1 MNRVFYQ
8 LMIKNFN
15 KAFTYYEGFVNFD
28 NNQIDNFLPIL
39 NTLQLA
45 YFQRTIDKLIHLV
58 TKDTDGYDVIDFRVG
73 TIIGTTILLCF
84 PLINHFFKNTIPDYP
99 LGRNILII
107 MQILSI
113 LASYRF
119 TFFKRWGNEIGNL
132 FSLLF
137 AFLINTIVF
146 VNGFPV
152 RDSAFALIA
161 TFAMMGM
168 FKVKKL
174 MLYYTFIVSSY
185 LILLILMSDME
196 ASAQYFLIVTLVPL
210 FSMGIYMFSLKLD
223 AVEDLKKNEGELK
236 QREAW
241 FRNIFDNA
249 PVGIVLYDEYHHPFK
264 YNKFILELLGYS
276 EMELSQV
283 GIQNLVQPDDMIL
296 ENEFFAQKNDDKP
309 HFFEQRLHTKSGKQ
323 LWVRIKIAK
332 MAIEN
337 RDFTISMFNDIT
349 VEKNIDIQLR
359 ESAQLLKSQYEALEE
374 FSYVISHDLQEPLRM
389 ITSFSQIIQNRYI
402 LKLNNEQANID
413 FAFVIDGA
421 KRMSNLIKDMLEY
434 SRWTAKSLPM
444 ERVDTREVLAET
456 LQNLTFSLSNSQA
469 EILTDDLPI
478 IYTNKLML
486 GQVFQNLIGNA
497 VRYRHPDRLPLISIK
512 VERRLFDIQFAI
524 KDNGL
529 GFEEKYKDRIF
540 GIFQRLYPDKGS
552 GTGMGLAI
560 CKRIIEKQGGT
571 IWAESIIGE
580 GSTFFFTLPYRDIDT
595 LENEFKPINSASKS
609 INLKTDIS
617 NRHLLFIRLV
627 AMY

>member
-1 MNRVFYQ
+1 MT
-8 LMIKNFN
+8 IKNFN
-15 KAFTYYEGFVNFD
+15 KAFTYCEGFVNFGSIKI
-28 NNQIDNFLPIL
+28 NYFLLVIKIL
-39 NTLQLA
+39 KLA

-58 TKDTDGYDVIDFRVG
+58 TKDTDGYDLVDFRIG

-84 PLINHFFKNTIPDYP
+84 PLINYFFKNTVPDYP
-99 LGRNILII
+99 LGRNILIVI
-107 MQILSI
+107 QLFSI
-113 LASYRF
+113 IASYRF
-119 TFFKRWGNEIGNL
+119 TFVKKWANEIGNL

-146 VNGFPV
+146 VHGFPI

-161 TFAMMGM
+161 TFALMGM
-168 FKVKKL
+168 FKVKKM

-196 ASAQYFLIVTLVPL
+196 ASSKYFLIVTLVPL
-210 FSMGIYMFSLKLD
+210 FSIGIYMFSLKLN

-276 EMELSQV
+276 EMELAQI

-296 ENEFFAQKNDDKP
+296 ENEFLNFQNDDSP
-309 HFFEQRLHTKSGKQ
+309 HFFEQRLHTKDDKQ

-332 MAIEN
+332 MSIDN
-337 RDFTISMFNDIT
+337 RDFTISMYNDIT

-359 ESAQLLKSQYEALEE
+359 ESSQQLKSQNEALEE

-402 LKLNNEQANID
+402 FKLNNEQANTD
-413 FAFVIDGA
+413 FAYVIDGA

-434 SRWTAKSLPM
+434 SRWTAKSFPI
-444 ERVDTREVLAET
+444 EKVDTREVLAET
-456 LQNLTFSLSNSQA
+456 LQNLTYRLSSSQA
-469 EILTDDLPI
+469 EILTDDLPT

-497 VRYRHPDRLPLISIK
+497 VRYRHPDRLPLIAIK
-512 VERRLFDIQFAI
+512 VEKRLFDIQFSI
-524 KDNGL
+524 NDNGL
-529 GFEEKYKDRIF
+529 GFEEKYKERIF

-560 CKRIIEKQGGT
+560 CKRVIEKQGGT
-571 IWAESIIGE
+571 IWAESILGE
-580 GSTFFFTLPYRDIDT
+580 GSTFYFTLPYRDIGNS
-595 LENEFKPINSASKS
+595 ENELKSTNSHSS
-609 INLKTDIS
+609 TMNFKTDVS
-617 NRHLLFIRLV
+617 NKHLLFTN
-627 AMY
+627 

>member
-1 MNRVFYQ
+1 M
-8 LMIKNFN
+8 
-15 KAFTYYEGFVNFD
+15 
-28 NNQIDNFLPIL
+28 
-39 NTLQLA
+39 
-45 YFQRTIDKLIHLV
+45 
-58 TKDTDGYDVIDFRVG
+58 
-73 TIIGTTILLCF
+73 
-84 PLINHFFKNTIPDYP
+84 
-99 LGRNILII
+99 
-107 MQILSI
+107 
-113 LASYRF
+113 
-119 TFFKRWGNEIGNL
+119 
-132 FSLLF
+132 
-137 AFLINTIVF
+137 INTIVF
-146 VNGFPV
+146 VNGFQV

-196 ASAQYFLIVTLVPL
+196 ASHKYFLIVTLVPL

-249 PVGIVLYDEYHHPFK
+249 PVGIVLYDEHHHPFK
-264 YNKFILELLGYS
+264 YNKFILELLGYN
-276 EMELSQV
+276 EDELSQI
-283 GIQNLVQPDDMIL
+283 GIQNLVNPDDVITKD
-296 ENEFFAQKNDDKP
+296 EFFNLKNDDKP
-309 HFFEQRLHTKSGKQ
+309 HFFEQRLHTKGGKQ

-332 MAIEN
+332 MVIDEKN
-337 RDFTISMFNDIT
+337 FTITMFNDIT

-359 ESAQLLKSQYEALEE
+359 ESSQLLKSQNEALEE

-402 LKLNNEQANID
+402 LKLNNEQANTD

-434 SRWTAKSLPM
+434 SRWTSKSLPV

-456 LQNLTFSLSNSQA
+456 LQNLTYRLSSSQA

-478 IYTNKLML
+478 IFTNKLML

-512 VERRLFDIQFAI
+512 VEKRLFDIQFAI

-571 IWAESIIGE
+571 IWAESTLGE
-580 GSTFFFTLPYRDIDT
+580 GSTFFFTLPFREIDS
-595 LENEFKPINSASKS
+595 LDNDFKPTHSTS

-617 NRHLLFIRLV
+617 NRHLLFIN
-627 AMY
+627 

>member
-1 MNRVFYQ
+1 MRA
-8 LMIKNFN
+8 LLIC
-15 KAFTYYEGFVNFD
+15 GR
-28 NNQIDNFLPIL
+28 NQIVYFLLVL
-39 NTLQLA
+39 NTLQLE
-45 YFQRTIDKLIHLV
+45 YFQKTIDKLIHLV
-58 TKDTDGYDVIDFRVG
+58 TKNADGYDVVDFRIG

-84 PLINHFFKNTIPDYP
+84 PLINYFFKNTIPDYP
-99 LGRNILII
+99 LVRNILIAI
-107 MQILSI
+107 QILSI

-132 FSLLF
+132 FSLIF
-137 AFLINTIVF
+137 AFFINTIVF
-146 VNGFPV
+146 LNGFQI
-152 RDSAFALIA
+152 RDSAIALIA
-161 TFAMMGM
+161 TFALMGM
-168 FKVKKL
+168 FKVKKM
-174 MLYYTFIVSSY
+174 MLYYTFLVSSY
-185 LILLILMSDME
+185 LILLILMSEME
-196 ASAQYFLIVTLVPL
+196 TSSKYFLIVTLIPL

-223 AVEDLKKNEGELK
+223 AVEDSKKSEGELK

-276 EMELSQV
+276 EMELSQI
-283 GIQNLVQPDDMIL
+283 GIHNLVQPDDMIPTDD
-296 ENEFFAQKNDDKP
+296 FFNFQNDDKP
-309 HFFEQRLHTKSGKQ
+309 HFFEQRLHTKDGKQ

-332 MAIEN
+332 MVIEN

-349 VEKNIDIQLR
+349 VEKNINIQLR
-359 ESAQLLKSQYEALEE
+359 ESAQLLKSQNEALEE

-402 LKLNNEQANID
+402 LKLNNEQANTD

-434 SRWTAKSLPM
+434 SRWTAKSLPV

-456 LQNLTFSLSNSQA
+456 LQNLTYRLSSSQA

-478 IYTNKLML
+478 IYANKLML

-497 VRYRHPDRLPLISIK
+497 VRYKHPDRLPLISIK
-512 VERRLFDIQFAI
+512 VEKRLFDIQFSI

-529 GFEEKYKDRIF
+529 GFEDKYKERIF
-540 GIFQRLYPDKGS
+540 GIFQRLYPDISS

-571 IWAESIIGE
+571 IWAESILGE
-580 GSTFFFTLPYRDIDT
+580 GSTFFFTLPYRDMNN
-595 LENEFKPINSASKS
+595 LENELKPNSYNVEGVSSKS
-609 INLKTDIS
+609 NLNKMTS
-617 NRHLLFIRLV
+617 FAH
-627 AMY
+627 

>member
-1 MNRVFYQ
+1 MRALLFC
-8 LMIKNFN
+8 
-15 KAFTYYEGFVNFD
+15 GR
-28 NNQIDNFLPIL
+28 NQIDNFLLSL
-39 NTLQLA
+39 NSLQLA
-45 YFQRTIDKLIHLV
+45 SLQRTIDKLIHLV
-58 TKDTDGYDVIDFRVG
+58 TKNTDGYDVVDFRVG
-73 TIIGTTILLCF
+73 TIIGTFGLLCF
-84 PLINHFFKNTIPDYP
+84 PIFNHYFKNTIPDYP
-99 LGRNILII
+99 LGRNILIGV
-107 MQILSI
+107 QIFSI

-119 TFFKRWGNEIGNL
+119 TFFKKWGNEIGNL
-132 FSLLF
+132 FSLIF
-137 AFLINTIVF
+137 ALSIITIVF
-146 VNGFPV
+146 VNGFQV

-174 MLYYTFIVSSY
+174 MLYYTFIVCTY
-185 LILLILMSDME
+185 LPILILMSDIE
-196 ASAQYFLIVTLVPL
+196 ASSKYFLIVTLIPL
-210 FSMGIYMFSLKLD
+210 FSIGIYMFSLKLN
-223 AVEDLKKNEGELK
+223 AVEDSKKSENELRR
-236 QREAW
+236 REAW

-249 PVGIVLYDEYHHPFK
+249 PVGIVLYDEHHHPFK
-264 YNKFILELLGYS
+264 YNKFIMDLLGYS
-276 EMELSQV
+276 EMELSHI
-283 GIQNLVQPDDMIL
+283 GIQQLVHPDDIISQ
-296 ENEFFAQKNDDKP
+296 EDFFDFKNDDKP

-332 MAIEN
+332 MAIDN

-359 ESAQLLKSQYEALEE
+359 ESAQLLKSQNEALEE

-402 LKLNNEQANID
+402 LKLNNEQANTD

-456 LQNLTFSLSNSQA
+456 LQNLTFSISKSQA
-469 EILTDDLPI
+469 EILTYDLPI

-497 VRYRHPDRLPLISIK
+497 IRYRHPDRLPLISIK
-512 VERRLFDIQFAI
+512 VEKRLFDIQFAI

-529 GFEEKYKDRIF
+529 GFDEKYKDRIF

-560 CKRIIEKQGGT
+560 CKRIIEKQGGI
-571 IWAESIIGE
+571 IWAESTLGE
-580 GSTFFFTLPYRDIDT
+580 GSTFFFTLPHREMDSLD
-595 LENEFKPINSASKS
+595 NDFKQTHSTNINS
-609 INLKTDIS
+609 KTDIS
-617 NRHLLFIRLV
+617 NRHLLFIN
-627 AMY
+627 

>member
-1 MNRVFYQ
+1 MNRVFCQ

-15 KAFTYYEGFVNFD
+15 KAFTYCEGFVNFD
-28 NNQIDNFLPIL
+28 NNQIDNFLLVL

-45 YFQRTIDKLIHLV
+45 YFQRTIDKLTHLL
-58 TKDTDGYDVIDFRVG
+58 TKDTDGYDVVDFRVG
-73 TIIGTTILLCF
+73 TIIGTFGLLCF
-84 PLINHFFKNTIPDYP
+84 PIFNYYFKNTIPDYP
-99 LGRNILII
+99 LGRNILIGV
-107 MQILSI
+107 QIFSI

-132 FSLLF
+132 FSLTF
-137 AFLINTIVF
+137 AFSIITIVF
-146 VNGFPV
+146 VNGFTV

-168 FKVKKL
+168 FKEKRL

-196 ASAQYFLIVTLVPL
+196 ASAKYFLIVTLVPL

-223 AVEDLKKNEGELK
+223 AVDDLKKNEGELK

-276 EMELSQV
+276 EMELSQI

-296 ENEFFAQKNDDKP
+296 EIEFFDFKNDDKP
-309 HFFEQRLHTKSGKQ
+309 HFFEQRLHTKDGKQ

-332 MAIEN
+332 MVIEN
-337 RDFTISMFNDIT
+337 RDFTISMYNDIT

-359 ESAQLLKSQYEALEE
+359 ESSQLLKSQNEALEE

-402 LKLNNEQANID
+402 LKLNNEQANTD

-434 SRWTAKSLPM
+434 SRWTAKSFPV

-456 LQNLTFSLSNSQA
+456 LQNLTYRLSSSQA
-469 EILTDDLPI
+469 EILTEDLPI
-478 IYTNKLML
+478 IFTNKLML

-512 VERRLFDIQFAI
+512 VEKRLFDIQFSI

-529 GFEEKYKDRIF
+529 GFEEKYKERIF

-571 IWAESIIGE
+571 IWAESVLDE
-580 GSTFFFTLPYRDIDT
+580 GSTFFFTLPYREINN
-595 LENEFKPINSASKS
+595 LENEFIPSSSNITGVTSKS
-609 INLKTDIS
+609 NLS
-617 NRHLLFIRLV
+617 NKATFAH
-627 AMY
+627 